1 MYIDRDGKSATW
13 ILGVLAVW
21 LLFNLKSDDPNTMVN
36 YAEEQVNQGKY
47 FRTHSDAANSWK
59 FGALNQTGG
68 DGLER
73 SAMIYAMNYG
83 GRTYYRIGLSYKGY
97 PRTVINGFLFGYLLE
112 TPFNAL
118 FAGGRL
124 AGYMHTHPNGSG
136 TGASIA
142 DRLMLYLPGIEHS
155 YIFTAGRNST
165 YYDQKNPNVDFW
177 EALRRAIF
185 NGHGSA

>member
-47 FRTHSDAANSWK
+47 FRTHADAANSWK

-97 PRTVINGFLFGYLLE
+97 PRTVINGFYLDICLKDHLMHYLLE
-112 TPFNAL
+112 VGLRVICIPIQMGL
-118 FAGGRL
+118 VRVL
-124 AGYMHTHPNGSG
+124 
-136 TGASIA
+136 
-142 DRLMLYLPGIEHS
+142 LMQ
-155 YIFTAGRNST
+155 T
-165 YYDQKNPNVDFW
+165 D
-177 EALRRAIF
+177 
-185 NGHGSA
+185 